1 MAGQRTSYPMSSNHY
16 LPMSNHNHEASDSQ
30 DVIEMKD
37 QRKESH
43 YLPKTDRDQESSY
56 TFHTIEMEDQRIE
69 LHNLSKTNHDQETSY
84 AFHTIDMEDEEKRP
98 YPVRM
103 DSLQST
109 HSTKSGHSNTG
120 RSHSTIRPFDTQEED
135 LVGNSE
141 PSHHHQHHDGIFW
154 RSPILMGGNLF
165 IGIIASI
172 AHHVF
177 YSCMVGKQV
186 GDDFSQQWTLRYG
199 TTFAFVSQVCL
210 VSSVGFAYT
219 QWLWKSLYHKDTK
232 VSVNC
237 LDAAFVADTSVLSI
251 LNTEMLW
258 KLKLGSLIAIAAWCL
273 PIGSLLTPG
282 TLYVVPSTKSIHT
295 YANVSSLDM
304 YGHDQPARFTYSAPV
319 NVTDGV
325 QNELFLGPRTI
336 ITRLSTATA
345 TQGEILP
352 INAPFS
358 NATYDV
364 QFYGP
369 IVKCNEADSTTATI
383 IQNLRDESVA
393 NITGSVTEVSNYYY
407 AFVPNL
413 GNYDNSSLP
422 NHGVTVI
429 PQARLQQPQNASN
442 QLWMGYS
449 RYTRSRSFQT
459 ENHYTVCTLYNASY
473 NININ
478 FEEGIQ
484 TVTSKSLSVLNSVP
498 YPDINTPLSNSLMV
512 QHAYSAYMWS
522 IADLMVGT
530 MGIFQAAPSAPG
542 LPSTYF
548 SEITTQIAHTS
559 LLGSSDLDAFFERKS
574 NDPLGNNNTAV
585 SDQRAQDISL
595 AGNATLEELVEELA
609 WNVTCGFLNS
619 NLLSPSVNTSVL
631 STTSINIY
639 AYHSSTLLLSY
650 GIAIFVALIAN
661 SLGAYAYHINGRSH
675 NKSFSAILAATRD
688 SEFGRLLPGGV
699 RGKIPLPE
707 WVLETQLR
715 FVDVDGGEVDE
726 CGMGGKKGGGR
737 EFRVVGM
744 KKGYEARRGNDPGGM
759 FSES

>member
-1 MAGQRTSYPMSSNHY
+1 MSPNHY
-16 LPMSNHNHEASDSQ
+16 LPMANHNHEAPDSQ
-30 DVIEMKD
+30 DDIEMKD
-37 QRKESH
+37 QGKESH
-43 YLPKTDRDQESSY
+43 YFPKTGHEEPSY
-56 TFHTIEMEDQRIE
+56 TVHTIEMEDQRIE
-69 LHNLSKTNHDQETSY
+69 LHEFSKTNHDKETPY
-84 AFHTIDMEDEEKRP
+84 TFHTIEMEDEEKRP

-103 DSLQST
+103 DSLRSNR
-109 HSTKSGHSNTG
+109 STKSEHSENG
-120 RSHSTIRPFDTQEED
+120 RSLPTIRPFDTQEEN
-135 LVGNSE
+135 LVGSLE

-154 RSPILMGGNLF
+154 RSPILMGGNLL
-165 IGIIASI
+165 IGVIASI

-186 GDDFSQQWTLRYG
+186 GDDISQQWTLRYG

-232 VSVNC
+232 VSVHC

-258 KLKLGSLIAIAAWCL
+258 KLKLGSLLAIVAWCL

-345 TQGEILP
+345 TQGKILS

-383 IQNLRDESVA
+383 IQSLRDESVA

-413 GNYDNSSLP
+413 ENYENSSSP

-449 RYTRSRSFQT
+449 RYTRSKSFQT

-484 TVTSKSLSVLNSVP
+484 TVSSKSLSVLNSVP

-530 MGIFQAAPSAPG
+530 MGIFQAAPSTPG
-542 LPSTYF
+542 LPITYF

-574 NDPLGNNNTAV
+574 NDPLGNNSTAI

-639 AYHSSTLLLSY
+639 AYHSSTLLVSY

-699 RGKIPLPE
+699 RGKIPLPD

-715 FVDVDGGEVDE
+715 FVDVDGGGVDKG
-726 CGMGGKKGGGR
+726 GMGGKKRGGR

-744 KKGYEARRGNDPGGM
+744 RKGYEARMGNDSGGM
-759 FSES
+759 FTEG

>member
-1 MAGQRTSYPMSSNHY
+1 MA
-16 LPMSNHNHEASDSQ
+16 NHNHEAPDLQ

-37 QRKESH
+37 QGKESH
-43 YLPKTDRDQESSY
+43 YFPKTGHEELSY
-56 TFHTIEMEDQRIE
+56 TVHTMEMEDQRIE
-69 LHNLSKTNHDQETSY
+69 LHEFSQRNHDQETSY
-84 AFHTIDMEDEEKRP
+84 TFHTIEMEDEEKRP

-109 HSTKSGHSNTG
+109 RSAKSEHSETG
-120 RSHSTIRPFDTQEED
+120 RSLPTIRPFDTQEED
-135 LVGNSE
+135 LVRNSE

-258 KLKLGSLIAIAAWCL
+258 KLKLGSLLAIVAWLVYFDIFYAWHVSTLLRCL

-282 TLYVVPSTKSIHT
+282 TLYVVPSTKSIQT

-345 TQGEILP
+345 TQGEILS

-369 IVKCNEADSTTATI
+369 IVKCNEADSATATI
-383 IQNLRDESVA
+383 IQDLRDESVA

-407 AFVPNL
+407 AFVPDL
-413 GNYDNSSLP
+413 GNYGNSSLP

-449 RYTRSRSFQT
+449 RYTRSKSFQT

-484 TVTSKSLSVLNSVP
+484 TVASKSLSVLNSVP
-498 YPDINTPLSNSLMV
+498 YPDVNTPLSNSLMV

-530 MGIFQAAPSAPG
+530 MGIFQVAPSAPG
-542 LPSTYF
+542 LPVTYF

-574 NDPLGNNNTAV
+574 NDPLGNNNTVV

-650 GIAIFVALIAN
+650 GIAIFVALVAN

-699 RGKIPLPE
+699 RGKIPLPD

-715 FVDVDGGEVDE
+715 FVDVDGGGVDE

-744 KKGYEARRGNDPGGM
+744 RKGYEASRGNDPGGI
-759 FSES
+759 FSER